1 MHRLRF
7 TMNRA
12 PVGKER
18 PRVNTK
24 TGQIY
29 TPTKTVKYERELGKL
44 ARQKRIDYG
53 ASSFE
58 PWPMRA
64 GLYLVEV
71 IPYVESNGAPDGDNV
86 FKCVD
91 GLNKILWDDDRYVAG
106 AFAKPRISARPRVEY
121 DIIAV
126 PVSSIRMPI
135 EDEHAMV
142 RRARIRTGIISAAHG
157 LEGDEDFDSVIAEI
171 AALVDLARGT
181 L

>member
-18 PRVNTK
+18 PRVDRRS
-24 TGQIY
+24 GRIY
-29 TPTKTVKYERELGKL
+29 TPSKTAKFERDLGKL
-44 ARQKRIDYG
+44 ARQKRIEYG
-53 ASSFE
+53 AASSD

-64 GLYLVEV
+64 SLYLVEV

-121 DIIAV
+121 DIIAI
-126 PVSSIRMPI
+126 PAASIRMPVA
-135 EDEHAMV
+135 EEHAMV

-171 AALVDLARGT
+171 AALVDLARGNM
-181 L
+181 